1 MMPMGN
7 IQTFDFPQDAGLDA
21 SITSPRPFI
30 FAHSQMPVVNY
41 TLSAC
46 IYSPLAPDPP
56 IACAATFGFNAHTS
70 PQEIAP
76 PALPRGLIAD
86 RQ

>member
-7 IQTFDFPQDAGLDA
+7 IQTFDFPQDAALDA

-41 TLSAC
+41 TLSGM
-46 IYSPLAPDPP
+46 YLLAIGARPS
-56 IACAATFGFNAHTS
+56 HR
-70 PQEIAP
+70 
-76 PALPRGLIAD
+76 LRGNVWL
-86 RQ
+86 